1 MATIDGHPIDVP
13 PAVAASSAASAAVG
27 MRGVEEQETVGGAKR
42 GRLATAQGKD
52 LSFLCSKP
60 LQTDPIGR
68 KQ

>member
-1 MATIDGHPIDVP
+1 MPTDATIS
-13 PAVAASSAASAAVG
+13 AADDAASAAPAADG
-27 MRGVEEQETVGGAKR
+27 MQGVEDNELRGGTKR